1 MPTAALRDNQIAF
14 ECTFV
19 AHSLLVLPNTYPAY
33 KDSAFDSVKTL
44 HVALYLIQSMPL
56 IVMLSYFEQHTGSNA
71 HRYASHKQ
79 LPDVPELL
87 HELLRS
93 VLKVFVF
100 IIVIWKSAAICLQ
113 KMHEMRCK
121 CSLVSVDKICSLLC
135 WIRRK
140 HIKICVKCTHC
151 WKCSLGLSVNVT
163 DKLHSCQ
170 RKIFCEMNSCFP
182 LEHCKKK
189 PVCVLQ
195 ATSSSAV
202 IYFNFQDARFIWSFA
217 LKNKSCFR
225 EES

>member
-19 AHSLLVLPNTYPAY
+19 AHSLLLLPNTYPAY

-44 HVALYLIQSMPL
+44 YVALYLIQSMPL

-100 IIVIWKSAAICLQ
+100 IIVIWKSAAISLQ

-121 CSLVSVDKICSLLC
+121 MFFGVSRQDLFTAMLDSPKTY
-135 WIRRK
+135 K
-140 HIKICVKCTHC
+140 
-151 WKCSLGLSVNVT
+151 NM
-163 DKLHSCQ
+163 
-170 RKIFCEMNSCFP
+170 CEMHT
-182 LEHCKKK
+182 L
-189 PVCVLQ
+189 
-195 ATSSSAV
+195 
-202 IYFNFQDARFIWSFA
+202 
-217 LKNKSCFR
+217 LKM
-225 EES
+225 